1 MIEREAI
8 EMRKYVSKT
17 VKKNLVLLG
26 ILTLVTMAGV
36 GFTIATGGGNP
47 VTVKE
52 DKFQIVTSFYPV
64 YIATL
69 NITDGIEDIEVTN
82 MTENS
87 SGCLHDYQLTA
98 KDMRKLEH
106 ADVFII
112 NGAGMETFMESI
124 LKTYPN
130 LTVIDTSEG
139 IPLLE
144 ATIHEHTHVTEN
156 HEELH
161 EVEEHI
167 EETHIEEHI
176 HEEDVHNHEEH
187 IEESEQEHN
196 HGEHN
201 GHIWLNPDTYTMQ
214 IANIKNGLMKADYA
228 HAISY
233 EENAHQYIEKVEAI
247 GEELEALGQSRPS
260 EHIVIF
266 HDSYAY
272 LADKLNFHI
281 VHQVV
286 MEEDTSMSAG
296 EIAEIMEEIK
306 ENNVSVLLAEKQ
318 FSNQVPKR
326 IAEETNTKVVVV
338 DSLVSGE
345 LDKDAYINGMKEN
358 IRILKEVFKNG

>member
-1 MIEREAI
+1 M
-8 EMRKYVSKT
+8 SKT
-17 VKKNLVLLG
+17 VKKNLILLG
-26 ILTLVTMAGV
+26 ILIFVTMTGV
-36 GFTIATGGGNP
+36 GFTVATGERNL
-47 VTVKE
+47 VTVK
-52 DKFQIVTSFYPV
+52 DDTFQIVTSFYPV

-69 NITDGIEDIEVTN
+69 NVTDEIEGVEVTN

-112 NGAGMETFMESI
+112 NGAGMETFMQSI
-124 LKTYPN
+124 LQTYPN
-130 LTVIDTSEG
+130 LIVIDTSKG
-139 IPLLE
+139 ISLLE
-144 ATIHEHTHVTEN
+144 ATIHEHV
-156 HEELH
+156 
-161 EVEEHI
+161 HI
-167 EETHIEEHI
+167 NQNSYEDHSHIDEI
-176 HEEDVHNHEEH
+176 LEEDIYKENEL
-187 IEESEQEHN
+187 EHN
-196 HGEHN
+196 HGNYN
-201 GHIWLNPDTYTMQ
+201 GHIWLNPDTYKIQ
-214 IANIKNGLMKADYA
+214 ITNIKNALIKVDTKNAL
-228 HAISY
+228 SY
-233 EENAHQYIEKVEAI
+233 EKNAHEYIEKVEAI
-247 GEELEALGQSRPS
+247 GQELEQLGQSRPK

-272 LADKLNFHI
+272 LADKLNFHV

-306 ENNVSVLLAEKQ
+306 QNNVSILLAEKQ
-318 FSNQVPKR
+318 FSNQIPKR

-345 LDKDAYINGMKEN
+345 LDKEAYINGMKEN

>member
-1 MIEREAI
+1 M
-8 EMRKYVSKT
+8 SKT

-26 ILTLVTMAGV
+26 ILILVTIAGV
-36 GFTIATGGGNP
+36 GFTIVTGGSDPIKADDN
-47 VTVKE
+47 
-52 DKFQIVTSFYPV
+52 KFHIVTSFYPV

-69 NITDGIEDIEVTN
+69 NVTDGIEGVEVTN

-87 SGCLHDYQLTA
+87 NGCLHDYQLTA

-112 NGAGMETFMESI
+112 NGAGMETFMEAV
-124 LKTYPN
+124 LETYPN
-130 LTVIDTSEG
+130 LTVIDTSKG
-139 IPLLE
+139 ISLLE
-144 ATIHEHTHVTEN
+144 GTIHEHVHINEN

-161 EVEEHI
+161 EEEEH
-167 EETHIEEHI
+167 THEHEEEHI
-176 HEEDVHNHEEH
+176 HEDIHKH
-187 IEESEQEHN
+187 EESEIEHN
-196 HGEHN
+196 HGQYN
-201 GHIWLNPDTYTMQ
+201 GHIWLNPDTYNIQ
-214 IANIKNGLMKADYA
+214 ITNIKNGLMKVDTA

-233 EENAHQYIEKVEAI
+233 EENAHKYIEKVDAI
-247 GEELEALGQSRPS
+247 GQEIEKIGQSRHKEP
-260 EHIVIF
+260 IVIF

-272 LADKLNFHI
+272 LAEKLNFRI

-306 ENNVSVLLAEKQ
+306 QNNVEILLTEKQ
-318 FSNQVPKR
+318 FSNQIPKR
-326 IAEETNTKVVVV
+326 IAEETKTKVVVV

>member
-1 MIEREAI
+1 
-8 EMRKYVSKT
+8 MRKHVSKT
-17 VKKNLVLLG
+17 IKKNLVLLG
-26 ILTLVTMAGV
+26 ILIFVTMTGV

-47 VTVKE
+47 VPVK
-52 DKFQIVTSFYPV
+52 DDTFQIVTSFYPV

-69 NITDGIEDIEVTN
+69 NVTDGIEGVEVTN

-112 NGAGMETFMESI
+112 NGAGMETFMEAI
-124 LKTYPN
+124 LQTYPN
-130 LTVIDTSEG
+130 LMVVDTSKG
-139 IPLLE
+139 ISLLE
-144 ATIHEHTHVTEN
+144 ATIHEHIHINQNSYEDHSHIDEILEAEHSVNEI
-156 HEELH
+156 L
-161 EVEEHI
+161 EVDHSHI
-167 EETHIEEHI
+167 DEIL
-176 HEEDVHNHEEH
+176 EEDIQKENEL
-187 IEESEQEHN
+187 EHN
-196 HGEHN
+196 HGNYN
-201 GHIWLNPDTYTMQ
+201 GHIWLNPDTYKMQ
-214 IANIKNGLMKADYA
+214 ITNIKNALMKVDTV
-228 HAISY
+228 HALSY
-233 EENAHQYIEKVEAI
+233 EENAHHYIEKVEAI
-247 GEELEALGQSRPS
+247 GQELEQLGQSRPK

-272 LADKLNFHI
+272 LADKLNFHV

-306 ENNVSVLLAEKQ
+306 QNNVSILLAEKQ
-318 FSNQVPKR
+318 FSNQIPKR
-326 IAEETNTKVVVV
+326 IAEETNTQVVVV

-345 LDKDAYINGMKEN
+345 LDKEAYINGMKEN

>member
-1 MIEREAI
+1 
-8 EMRKYVSKT
+8 MRKRVSKT
-17 VKKNLVLLG
+17 VKKNLILLG
-26 ILTLVTMAGV
+26 ILIFVTMTGV
-36 GFTIATGGGNP
+36 GFTVATGERNL
-47 VTVKE
+47 VTVK
-52 DKFQIVTSFYPV
+52 DDTFQIVTSFYPV

-69 NITDGIEDIEVTN
+69 NVTDEIEGVEVTN

-112 NGAGMETFMESI
+112 NGAGMETFMQSI
-124 LKTYPN
+124 LQTYPN
-130 LTVIDTSEG
+130 LIVIDTSKG
-139 IPLLE
+139 ISLLE
-144 ATIHEHTHVTEN
+144 ATIHEHV
-156 HEELH
+156 
-161 EVEEHI
+161 HI
-167 EETHIEEHI
+167 NQNSYEDHSHIDEI
-176 HEEDVHNHEEH
+176 LEEDIYKENEL
-187 IEESEQEHN
+187 EHN
-196 HGEHN
+196 HGNYN
-201 GHIWLNPDTYTMQ
+201 GHIWLNPDTYKIQ
-214 IANIKNGLMKADYA
+214 ITNIKNALIKVDTKNAL
-228 HAISY
+228 SY
-233 EENAHQYIEKVEAI
+233 EKNAHEYIEKVEAI
-247 GEELEALGQSRPS
+247 GQELEQLGQSRPK

-272 LADKLNFHI
+272 LADKLNFHV

-306 ENNVSVLLAEKQ
+306 QNNVSILLAEKQ
-318 FSNQVPKR
+318 FSNQIPKR

-345 LDKDAYINGMKEN
+345 LDKEAYINGMKEN

>member
-1 MIEREAI
+1 
-8 EMRKYVSKT
+8 MRKCVNT
-17 VKKNLVLLG
+17 TLKKNLVLLG
-26 ILTLVTMAGV
+26 ILISVTLAGA
-36 GFTIATGGGNP
+36 GFTAATGGGNP
-47 VTVKE
+47 VKTEE

-69 NITDGIEDIEVTN
+69 NVTDGLEGVEVTN

-98 KDMRKLEH
+98 ADMRKLEH

-124 LKTYPN
+124 LETYPD

-139 IPLLE
+139 ISLLE
-144 ATIHEHTHVTEN
+144 GVIHEHVHITEN

-161 EVEEHI
+161 EAEEHEQEI
-167 EETHIEEHI
+167 HGEEGHIYEEDIHD
-176 HEEDVHNHEEH
+176 HEESYAET
-187 IEESEQEHN
+187 EHN
-196 HGEHN
+196 HGEYN
-201 GHIWLNPDTYTMQ
+201 GHIWMNPDTYVMQ
-214 IANIKNGLMKADYA
+214 IANIKKGLMKTDEA
-228 HAISY
+228 HAAAY
-233 EENAHQYIEKVEAI
+233 ETNANVYIEKVQDI
-247 GEELEALGQSRPS
+247 GAELEALGDSRPQ

-272 LADKLNFHI
+272 LADKLHFHI
-281 VHQVV
+281 VHQVI

-306 ENNVSVLLAEKQ
+306 ENNVSILLAEKQ
-318 FSNQVPKR
+318 FSDQIPRR
-326 IAEETNTKVVVV
+326 IAEETGTKVVIV

-345 LDKDAYINGMKEN
+345 LNKDAYINGMKEN
-358 IRILKEVFKNG
+358 IRILKEELKNG